1 MSVNVLHSKEYTA
14 ALIFE
19 VPIQVKF
26 NITLLLPNQNIN
38 LRASLD
44 LHNRSEVSEFHYTQV
59 ISVK

>member
-26 NITLLLPNQNIN
+26 NITITTSQ
-38 LRASLD
+38 SK
-44 LHNRSEVSEFHYTQV
+44 Y
-59 ISVK
+59 